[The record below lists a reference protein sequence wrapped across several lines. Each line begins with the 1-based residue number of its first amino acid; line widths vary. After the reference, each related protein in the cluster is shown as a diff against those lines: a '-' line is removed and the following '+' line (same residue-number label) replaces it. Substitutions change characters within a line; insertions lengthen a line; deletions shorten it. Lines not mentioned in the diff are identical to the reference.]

1 MIIVGNKC
9 DLEDNRKVTKE
20 EGESYAKSKGV
31 DFMEVSA
38 LKTINVKETFVKL
51 AHNLLEKKVTQK
63 TESEGD
69 KCCIIFKLLFY
80 EYKLMLF
87 TTKLNTSLPDLNIL
101 NF

>member
-38 LKTINVKETFVKL
+38 LKTIYVKETFVKL

-63 TESEGD
+63 TSQRR
-69 KCCIIFKLLFY
+69 
-80 EYKLMLF
+80 
-87 TTKLNTSLPDLNIL
+87 
-101 NF
+101 